1 MAEQNLDFNIVANTQ
16 GMEEI
21 ARLINQV
28 GKLETELKS
37 VQRANSAV
45 ASSTDTVIRGGT
57 RYNNVIDA
65 QSRALRSARQ
75 GQQQL
80 GMQINDFATSV
91 STGASVTQ
99 AFNQQIGQVGYA
111 MSMMGGRLGA
121 VGRFLAGPWSIA
133 VIGASMVL
141 GPLIEQLFEAAT
153 AADDAG
159 KAFADA
165 MERFN
170 EGLPTASAI
179 ADVMSEGTEAIATAS
194 AARARALRQLEQ
206 MESSSI
212 IGMPAQG
219 LEARNNIIAGL
230 RRTVAEESEIIRD
243 TRQNLQQAISLERD
257 RNSQTSRIEA
267 EGQRLRDAAR
277 PERVRDIETAAERLE
292 KLREALNLAAA
303 PAEVLRD
310 RLTAL
315 SDAIAAGTINANEF
329 RLSVRE
335 ALGVANDGDLLQTQ
349 VEALNRALSANII
362 TFEEYSQ
369 RLLELAP
376 AARHAREE
384 LRGLLE
390 IPPFEL
396 PDISAGVA
404 ALVEE
409 NRDRIRGYTDD
420 MKDSF
425 DQVGASVSE
434 AFKGMLTGA
443 QGWRE
448 GLRGII
454 NAVIDQLWK
463 LYVVQ
468 QIVGFVTD
476 SLGSIGLP
484 FPGPDGRAVGGS
496 VTANTPYL
504 VGERGP
510 ELFMPRGN
518 GTIIPNHNMGGGGGG
533 SSITLH
539 VDARGAGDPAAVR
552 QQVQMGIAEA
562 APQLIA
568 MAEASTMRTL
578 GRPRLAGGMR

>member
-45 ASSTDTVIRGGT
+45 ASSTQTVVQQGV
-57 RYNNVIDA
+57 RYNNALDA
-65 QSRALRSARQ
+65 QSRALRNARQ

-111 MSMMGGRLGA
+111 MSMMGGRLGM

-133 VIGASMVL
+133 VIGASMALGYLWEKFSDNTEQATEYSEVL
-141 GPLIEQLFEAAT
+141 FDTTSSYEAVIRAAEEYNEVMGRENRTRRTLLETQLATTLTNYQEAQSLYQLAAARRASVQRASVTPGGFNDMGLGFLIAGRQASADL
-153 AADDAG
+153 DDAAG
-159 KAFADA
+159 NALTLHNAMLEINRQLQNLDNVPAGGASRGGGGGRADA
-165 MERFN
+165 FTRQ
-170 EGLPTASAI
+170 
-179 ADVMSEGTEAIATAS
+179 TEAIRESTT
-194 AARARALRQLEQ
+194 AARVLFEQYRLGTISQADFLAGAVAVTEIHRQEEYATRDLTRAALGYAEAV
-206 MESSSI
+206 ME
-212 IGMPAQG
+212 AT
-219 LEARNNIIAGL
+219 EAHKQL
-230 RRTVAEESEIIRD
+230 RRTMRASLSEQNTTELANVVLPD
-243 TRQNLQQAISLERD
+243 SVFAAANDNVRQ
-257 RNSQTSRIEA
+257 T
-267 EGQRLRDAAR
+267 
-277 PERVRDIETAAERLE
+277 RDIM
-292 KLREALNLAAA
+292 
-303 PAEVLRD
+303 
-310 RLTAL
+310 
-315 SDAIAAGTINANEF
+315 
-329 RLSVRE
+329 
-335 ALGVANDGDLLQTQ
+335 
-349 VEALNRALSANII
+349 
-362 TFEEYSQ
+362 
-369 RLLELAP
+369 
-376 AARHAREE
+376 
-384 LRGLLE
+384 
-390 IPPFEL
+390 
-396 PDISAGVA
+396 
-404 ALVEE
+404 
-409 NRDRIRGYTDD
+409 RGYTDD

-484 FPGPDGRAVGGS
+484 APTGVSARAVGGS
-496 VTANTPYL
+496 VNANTPYL

-568 MAEASTMRTL
+568 MAEASTMRSL